1 MNTQLTRGSRR
12 LAFWACATALAL
24 TACATGKSYKTYDDY
39 NPNIDF
45 GRYQT
50 FSFISE
56 SPMIVASAQG
66 AVSPLLEGRIMNA
79 VRADLSRKGFR
90 YVPDPE
96 QADMAISFT
105 VGSRDQIRVDQYP
118 ATYRTGYGS
127 YYRSYGYG
135 MTYGTE
141 TRVRQYTEG
150 QLAIDIFD
158 VRSVHQ
164 QYRRRNTG
172 RIPTGT
178 GRSRPAE
185 PGAAANQPLNPGARL
200 IRTNNAREDIAHR
213 RSDNFV
219 SELLRNRFGR
229 TSIPADQGRS
239 RRRKR

>member
-158 VRSVHQ
+158 VRSKNPAFHGSAS
-164 QYRRRNTG
+164 T
-172 RIPTGT
+172 RI
-178 GRSRPAE
+178 
-185 PGAAANQPLNPGARL
+185 
-200 IRTNNAREDIAHR
+200 NNSDREDIETFINNIVVETLDGFPPGQAAHAQP
-213 RSDNFV
+213 NLV
-219 SELLRNRFGR
+219 PLQTN
-229 TSIPADQGRS
+229 P
-239 RRRKR
+239 